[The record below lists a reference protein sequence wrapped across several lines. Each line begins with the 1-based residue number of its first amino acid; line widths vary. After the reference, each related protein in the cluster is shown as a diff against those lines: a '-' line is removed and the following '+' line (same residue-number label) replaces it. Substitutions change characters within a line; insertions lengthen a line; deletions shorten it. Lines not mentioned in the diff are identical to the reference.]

1 MILRLLRGAL
11 ASLAVVLGPLGAPVD
26 ASASARA
33 SGLKLIGSV
42 AIDARMRELTFST
55 PALAGPVKVRVL
67 VPRDAA
73 AHPEARYPAL
83 YLLHGSGGDE
93 KVWTNLDA
101 EALTEGLGLVV
112 VMPDGGHD
120 GWYTDWFGGG
130 QPQWER
136 FHVDQLIPWIDAH
149 EPVIA
154 ARGKRAIA
162 GLSMG
167 GFGALSYAARHPDL
181 FVAASSF
188 SGALDLGVPADAGP
202 SLVGVQ
208 PWGPWDGPQ
217 VRWRGH
223 NPADLAGNLR
233 GIAMSI
239 YTGEG
244 DGGDA
249 IEPVIHAESESFAR
263 RAGAL
268 GIARQYVDYGRGGH
282 DGELFKRDLQQ
293 ALPGLMEVLDHPPDP
308 PSPFSF
314 TATEQAFTVRGY
326 SVRAARDALAFRTL
340 SRVRAAGFTLAT
352 DGPTTVVTARR
363 YVRRARYRVAV
374 RPRGGGAAAVSVLR
388 STAEGRLRIVVG
400 GSASVGIT
408 RAAAAS

>member
-1 MILRLLRGAL
+1 LILRLLRGAL
-11 ASLAVVLGPLGAPVD
+11 ASVAVLLGPLGAPVD
-26 ASASARA
+26 ASSTARA
-33 SGLKLIGSV
+33 SGLQLVGSV
-42 AIDARMRELTFST
+42 PIDARMRELTFRT
-55 PALAGPVKVRVL
+55 PALADPVKVRVL

-93 KVWTNLDA
+93 QVWTNLDA

-120 GWYTDWFGGG
+120 GWYTDWPGGA

-181 FVAASSF
+181 FVAAASF

-233 GIAMSI
+233 GIALAI

-249 IEPVIHAESESFAR
+249 IEPVIHAESASFAQ

-282 DGELFKRDLQQ
+282 DGELFRRDLQQ

-314 TATEQAFTVRGY
+314 TATEQAFAVRGY

-340 SRVRAAGFTLAT
+340 SRVRAAGFTVTT
-352 DGPTTVVTARR
+352 DSATTVVTARR
-363 YVRRARYRVAV
+363 YAARARYRVVV
-374 RPRGGGAAAVSVLR
+374 RPRGGAAVVAVLR
-388 STAEGRLRIVVG
+388 STAEGRLRIVVP